1 MSRRLISIAGFLLAA
16 VAAPPV
22 SAALYLLIA
31 PMAPEGWRLVRPP
44 AGDYA
49 PVLIYATLAGVVPSL
64 VFGGMTLAAMRRLIR
79 PWPPSLAV
87 LALGG
92 GGAAAIYGLVST
104 LLRFGPWGPAQPW
117 TEPGAAL
124 IAVCV
129 LASGVIAGLIYAPF
143 ARPDANRG

>member
-49 PVLIYATLAGVVPSL
+49 LVLIYATLAGVVPSV

-104 LLRFGPWGPAQPW
+104 LLRFGPLGTRSALDRAGRGVDRGLRAGVRSDRRTDLRPVR
-117 TEPGAAL
+117 AA
-124 IAVCV
+124 
-129 LASGVIAGLIYAPF
+129 G
-143 ARPDANRG
+143 RQ

>member
-1 MSRRLISIAGFLLAA
+1 MSRTLISIAGFLLAA

-44 AGDYA
+44 VGDYA
-49 PVLIYATLAGVVPSL
+49 LVLIYATLAGVVPSV

-79 PWPPSLAV
+79 PWPPGIVV

-92 GGAAAIYGLVST
+92 GGAAATYGLVST
-104 LLRFGPWGPAQPW
+104 LLSFGPWGPAQPW
-117 TEPGAAL
+117 AEPAAAV
-124 IAVCV
+124 IAGCV
-129 LASGVIAGLIYAPF
+129 LASGLVAGMIYAPF
-143 ARPDANRG
+143 ARPDAKRG